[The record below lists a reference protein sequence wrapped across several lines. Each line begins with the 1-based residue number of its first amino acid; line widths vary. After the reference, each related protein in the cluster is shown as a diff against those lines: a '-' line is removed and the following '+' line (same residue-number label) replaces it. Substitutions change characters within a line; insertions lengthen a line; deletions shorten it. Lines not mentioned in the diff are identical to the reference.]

1 MEFVCLFVLF
11 TRFLSRTSIALRVRG
26 RGLLSTLLREM
37 PYKVSNYTLKLGL
50 TFRCSSQFS
59 GVCDFF

>member
-1 MEFVCLFVLF
+1 MEFVCLFCLPDF
-11 TRFLSRTSIALRVRG
+11 YHEPALLLGCG